1 MVHLKEK
8 LKAFLLL
15 RSLRVKVMLGVGLIL
30 LIGMGTFT
38 YIDVISH
45 RKDFLDEE
53 ERKAEE
59 ISDTVMKS
67 VEYPMLDGEM
77 EQVQSVLERLRILR
91 DIDVVHLCD
100 TKGVIRYSGVAKG
113 NIGRVTE
120 SGITLEALRTG
131 KLTKGLEVR
140 RVEHPAEAEKILRY
154 ALPIPNE
161 KTCFKCHGKE
171 PGLLGVLTVGYKWNR
186 IEEMVAGHLRRDLF
200 YFIISI
206 TLIGFFLNKWL
217 TKAITRPISVLT
229 AWTDEV
235 SRGNLDVKLDLGK
248 KVRCWEMENC
258 DKKEC
263 PAYGRT
269 DVMCWFIDGTLCKG
283 QPMGKFPDK
292 LDECR
297 ECQVYKE
304 HVGDEIVQLGDSF
317 CHMVSELKRS
327 REALSRAYERN
338 LQAERLA
345 TIGKGAAHIAHEIK
359 NPLMLIGGFSRQVF
373 ESLEPENPNR
383 KKLQIVTDEIRR
395 LESLLVDVSD
405 FARMAQPQKSI
416 QNINDVALDV
426 YNLMSGELQ
435 KQGIEFTK
443 SLRPDIPSSSFD
455 PRQLKQILINLAK
468 NAVEA
473 MPHGGKLDIATDMEG
488 QMIKI
493 TVTDTGKGIP
503 GENLQ
508 DIFNPF
514 FTTKPKGTG
523 LGLAISRKIIED
535 HGGSVEIK
543 SKVGEGTTCIV
554 NLPITS

>member
-8 LKAFLLL
+8 LKTFLLL
-15 RSLRVKVMLGVGLIL
+15 RSLRLKVMLGIGLIL

-38 YIDVISH
+38 YIDVVSH

-67 VEYPMLDGEM
+67 IEYPMLDGEM

-100 TKGVIRYSGVAKG
+100 TKGVIRYSGVKN
-113 NIGRVTE
+113 NIGRGTE
-120 SGITLEALRTG
+120 SVITLEALRTA
-131 KLTKGLEVR
+131 KLIKGLEAR
-140 RVEHPAEAEKILRY
+140 RMEHPEKSEKLLRY

-161 KTCFKCHGKE
+161 KACFKCHGKE
-171 PGLLGVLTVGYKWNR
+171 PSLLGVLTVGYKWDR
-186 IEEMVAGHLRRDLF
+186 IEKMVNSHLRRDIF
-200 YFIISI
+200 YFILSIS
-206 TLIGFFLNKWL
+206 LIGFFLNKWL
-217 TKAITRPISVLT
+217 TKFITRPISVLT

-248 KVRCWEMENC
+248 KVRCWEIENC

-297 ECQVYKE
+297 ECRVYRE

-359 NPLMLIGGFSRQVF
+359 NPLMLIGGFSKQVF

-383 KKLQIVTDEIRR
+383 KKLQIVVDEIRR

-405 FARMAQPQKSI
+405 FARMAQPQKSV
-416 QNINDVALDV
+416 QNINEVVSDV
-426 YNLMSGELQ
+426 YNLMYEGLQ

-443 SLRPDIPSSSFD
+443 SLRPDIPASSFD
-455 PRQLKQILINLAK
+455 PRQIKQILINLAK

-473 MPHGGKLDIATDMEG
+473 MPHGGKLDIATDLEG

-493 TVTDTGKGIP
+493 AVTDTGKGIP
-503 GENLQ
+503 GENLR

-535 HGGSVEIK
+535 HGGSIEIK
-543 SKVGEGTTCIV
+543 SKVGEGTTCII
-554 NLPITS
+554 NLSATS

>member
-1 MVHLKEK
+1 MHLKEK

-15 RSLRVKVMLGVGLIL
+15 RGLRVKVMLGIGLIL
-30 LIGMGTFT
+30 LIGLGAFT

-45 RKDFLDEE
+45 RKDFLEEE
-53 ERKAEE
+53 ERKATET
-59 ISDTVMKS
+59 SDTVMKS
-67 VEYPMLDGEM
+67 IEYPMLDGEM
-77 EQVQSVLERLRILR
+77 EQVQSILERLRTLQ

-100 TKGVIRYSGVAKG
+100 TKGVIRYSGVPQG
-113 NIGRVTE
+113 NIGRVTA

-131 KLTKGLEVR
+131 KLTKGLEMR
-140 RVEHPAEAEKILRY
+140 RVEHPEKPEKVLRY

-161 KTCFKCHGKE
+161 KACFKCHGEE
-171 PGLLGVLTVGYKWNR
+171 PELLGVLTVGYKWSR
-186 IEEMVAGHLRRDLF
+186 IEKMVGGHLRRDLF

-229 AWTDEV
+229 AWSDEV

-248 KVRCWEMENC
+248 GVRCWETENC
-258 DKKEC
+258 DKKDC

-269 DVMCWFIDGTLCKG
+269 DVMCWFVDGALCKG

-297 ECQVYKE
+297 ECRVYKE

-327 REALSRAYERN
+327 REELSRMYEKN
-338 LQAERLA
+338 LRAERLA

-359 NPLMLIGGFSRQVF
+359 NPLMLIGGFSKQVF
-373 ESLEPENPNR
+373 ESLGPEDPNR
-383 KKLQIVTDEIRR
+383 KKLKIVTDEIKR

-416 QNINDVALDV
+416 ENINNVALDV
-426 YNLMSGELQ
+426 YNLMSEELQ

-443 SLRPDIPSSSFD
+443 SLRSDIPANSFD
-455 PRQLKQILINLAK
+455 PRQIKQVLINLAK

-473 MPHGGKLDIATDMEG
+473 MPQGGKLDITTDMEG
-488 QMIKI
+488 QMIKFI
-493 TVTDTGKGIP
+493 VTDTGKGIP
-503 GENLQ
+503 GEKLQ

-514 FTTKPKGTG
+514 VTTKPKGTG

-535 HGGSVEIK
+535 HGGTIEIK
-543 SKVGEGTTCIV
+543 SKIGEGTTCIV
-554 NLPITS
+554 KLPITS

>member
-1 MVHLKEK
+1 
-8 LKAFLLL
+8 
-15 RSLRVKVMLGVGLIL
+15 
-30 LIGMGTFT
+30 
-38 YIDVISH
+38 
-45 RKDFLDEE
+45 
-53 ERKAEE
+53 
-59 ISDTVMKS
+59 
-67 VEYPMLDGEM
+67 M
-77 EQVQSVLERLRILR
+77 EQVQSILERLRILR

-100 TKGVIRYSGVAKG
+100 TRGVIRYSGVAKG
-113 NIGRVTE
+113 NIGRVTV

-131 KLTKGLEVR
+131 KLTKGLEMR
-140 RVEHPAEAEKILRY
+140 WVEHPEKPEKVLRY
-154 ALPIPNE
+154 AMPIPNE
-161 KTCFKCHGKE
+161 KACFKCHGEE
-171 PGLLGVLTVGYKWNR
+171 PALLGVLTVGYKWNR

-217 TKAITRPISVLT
+217 TKSITRPISVLT

-283 QPMGKFPDK
+283 QSMGKFPDK

-359 NPLMLIGGFSRQVF
+359 NPLMLIGGFSKQVF
-373 ESLEPENPNR
+373 ESLGHEDPNR

-426 YNLMSGELQ
+426 YNLMSEGLQ

-493 TVTDTGKGIP
+493 AVTDTGKGIP

-554 NLPITS
+554 NLPATS

>member
-38 YIDVISH
+38 YIDVVSH
-45 RKDFLDEE
+45 RKDFLEEE
-53 ERKAEE
+53 ERKAAET
-59 ISDTVMKS
+59 SDTVMKS

-77 EQVQSVLERLRILR
+77 EQVQSILERLRTLR

-131 KLTKGLEVR
+131 KLTKGLEMR
-140 RVEHPAEAEKILRY
+140 WVEHPEKPEKVLRY
-154 ALPIPNE
+154 AMLIPNE
-161 KTCFKCHGKE
+161 KACFKCHGEE
-171 PGLLGVLTVGYKWNR
+171 PALLGVLTVGYKWGR
-186 IEEMVAGHLRRDLF
+186 IEEIVGGHLRRDLF

-235 SRGNLDVKLDLGK
+235 SRGNLEVKLDLGK
-248 KVRCWEMENC
+248 GVKCWEIEKC
-258 DKKEC
+258 DKKDC

-269 DVMCWFIDGTLCKG
+269 DVMCWFVDGTLCKG

-297 ECQVYKE
+297 ECSVYKE

-327 REALSRAYERN
+327 RGELERMYERN
-338 LQAERLA
+338 LRAERLA
-345 TIGKGAAHIAHEIK
+345 TIGKGAAHMAHEIK
-359 NPLMLIGGFSRQVF
+359 NPLMLIGGFSKQVF
-373 ESLEPENPNR
+373 ESLGPEDPNR
-383 KKLQIVTDEIRR
+383 KKLKIVTDEIKR

-416 QNINDVALDV
+416 ENINEVALDI
-426 YNLMSGELQ
+426 YSLMSEGLQ
-435 KQGIEFTK
+435 KQGIEFTQSLK
-443 SLRPDIPSSSFD
+443 SDIPASSFD
-455 PRQLKQILINLAK
+455 PRQIKQVLINLAK

-473 MPHGGKLDIATDMEG
+473 MPQGGKLDITTDMEG
-488 QMIKI
+488 QMIKVI
-493 TVTDTGKGIP
+493 VTDTGKGIP
-503 GENLQ
+503 SEKLQ

-514 FTTKPKGTG
+514 VTTKPKGTG

-535 HGGSVEIK
+535 HGGSIEIK

>member
-8 LKAFLLL
+8 LRAFLLL
-15 RSLRVKVMLGVGLIL
+15 SSLRLKVMLGIGLIL
-30 LIGMGTFT
+30 LVGMGTFT

-53 ERKAEE
+53 ERKAAET
-59 ISDTVMKS
+59 SDTVMKS

-77 EQVQSVLERLRILR
+77 EQVQSILERLRILR

-120 SGITLEALRTG
+120 SRITLEALRTG

-154 ALPIPNE
+154 ALPIHNE
-161 KTCFKCHGKE
+161 RACFKCHGEE
-171 PGLLGVLTVGYKWNR
+171 PGILGVLTVGYKWTR

-217 TKAITRPISVLT
+217 TKSITRPISVLT

-359 NPLMLIGGFSRQVF
+359 NPLMLIGGFSKQVF
-373 ESLEPENPNR
+373 ESLGHEDPNR

-443 SLRPDIPSSSFD
+443 SFRPDIPSSSFD

-473 MPHGGKLDIATDMEG
+473 MPHGGRLDIATDLEG

-493 TVTDTGKGIP
+493 AVTDTGKGIP

>member
-15 RSLRVKVMLGVGLIL
+15 RSLRVKVMLGVVLIL

-38 YIDVISH
+38 YVDVISH

-53 ERKAEE
+53 ERKAAET
-59 ISDTVMKS
+59 SDTVMKS
-67 VEYPMLDGEM
+67 IEYPMLDGEM
-77 EQVQSVLERLRILR
+77 EQVQSILERLRILQ

-100 TKGVIRYSGVAKG
+100 TKGIIRYSGVAKG

-131 KLTKGLEVR
+131 KLTKGLEMR
-140 RVEHPAEAEKILRY
+140 WVEHPEKPEKVLRY

-161 KTCFKCHGKE
+161 KACFKCHGEE
-171 PGLLGVLTVGYKWNR
+171 PGLLGFLTVGYKWSR
-186 IEEMVAGHLRRDLF
+186 VEEMVGGHLRRDLF

-217 TKAITRPISVLT
+217 TKAITRPMSVLT

-248 KVRCWEMENC
+248 GVRCWETENC
-258 DKKEC
+258 DKKDC

-269 DVMCWFIDGTLCKG
+269 DVMCWFVDGTLCKG

-292 LDECR
+292 LAECR

-327 REALSRAYERN
+327 REELSRMYERN
-338 LQAERLA
+338 LRAERLA
-345 TIGKGAAHIAHEIK
+345 TIGKGAAHMAHEIK
-359 NPLMLIGGFSRQVF
+359 NPLMLIGGFSKQVF
-373 ESLEPENPNR
+373 ESLGPEDPNR
-383 KKLQIVTDEIRR
+383 KKLQIVTDEIKR
-395 LESLLVDVSD
+395 LEGLLVDVSD

-426 YNLMSGELQ
+426 YSLMSEELQ
-435 KQGIEFTK
+435 KQGIEFTQSLK
-443 SLRPDIPSSSFD
+443 SDIPASSFD
-455 PRQLKQILINLAK
+455 PRQIKQVLINVAK

-473 MPHGGKLDIATDMEG
+473 MPQGGKLDITTDMEG
-488 QMIKI
+488 QMIKVI
-493 TVTDTGKGIP
+493 VTDTGKGIP
-503 GENLQ
+503 SEKLQ

-514 FTTKPKGTG
+514 VTTKPKGTG

-535 HGGSVEIK
+535 HGGSIEIK

-554 NLPITS
+554 KLPITS

>member
-8 LKAFLLL
+8 IKAFLFL

-30 LIGMGTFT
+30 LIGMGTFA
-38 YIDVISH
+38 YIDVVSH
-45 RKDFLDEE
+45 RKDFLEEE
-53 ERKAEE
+53 ERKAEQ

-67 VEYPMLDGEM
+67 IEYPMLDGKM
-77 EQVQSVLERLRILR
+77 EQVQSILERLRILR

-100 TKGVIRYSGVAKG
+100 TKGVIRYSGVANG
-113 NIGRVTE
+113 NIGRITE

-131 KLTKGLEVR
+131 KLAKGLETR
-140 RVEHPAEAEKILRY
+140 WVEHLVKPERILRY
-154 ALPIPNE
+154 AMPVPNE
-161 KTCFKCHGKE
+161 KPCFKCHGPE
-171 PGLLGVLTVGYKWNR
+171 PELLGVATVGYKWNR
-186 IEEMVAGHLRRDLF
+186 IEEMVGGHLRRALF
-200 YFIISI
+200 YFIVSI

-229 AWTDEV
+229 LWTDEV

-248 KVRCWEMENC
+248 GIKCWDLEKC
-258 DKKEC
+258 DKKDC
-263 PAYGRT
+263 PAYGRS
-269 DVMCWFIDGTLCKG
+269 DVMCWFVDGTLCTG

-297 ECQVYKE
+297 KCSVYRE

-317 CHMVSELKRS
+317 SYMVSELKRS
-327 REALSRAYERN
+327 REELNRMYERN

-359 NPLMLIGGFSRQVF
+359 NPLMLIGGFSKQVF
-373 ESLEPENPNR
+373 ESLMPEDPNK
-383 KKLQIVTDEIRR
+383 KKLQIVIDEIKR
-395 LESLLVDVSD
+395 LEGLLVDVSD

-416 QNINDVALDV
+416 QNINDVALGV
-426 YNLMSGELQ
+426 YDLMSEELK

-443 SLRPDIPSSSFD
+443 SLKSDIPASSFD
-455 PRQLKQILINLAK
+455 PRQIKQILINLAK

-473 MPHGGKLDIATDMEG
+473 MPQGGKLHIATDMEG
-488 QMIKI
+488 QMIKL
-493 TVTDTGKGIP
+493 TLTDTGKGIP
-503 GENLQ
+503 SENLH

-523 LGLAISRKIIED
+523 LGLAISRKIVED
-535 HGGSVEIK
+535 HGGTIDIK
-543 SKVGEGTTCIV
+543 SKAGETTCIV
-554 NLPITS
+554 KLIA

>member
-1 MVHLKEK
+1 MVRLKEK
-8 LKAFLLL
+8 LKTFLLL
-15 RSLRVKVMLGVGLIL
+15 RSLRVKVMLGIGLIL

-38 YIDVISH
+38 YIDVVSH
-45 RKDFLDEE
+45 RKDFLEEE
-53 ERKAEE
+53 ERKAAETG
-59 ISDTVMKS
+59 DTVMKS

-77 EQVQSVLERLRILR
+77 EQVQSILERLRTLR
-91 DIDVVHLCD
+91 DIDVVHLSD

-131 KLTKGLEVR
+131 KLAKGLEMR
-140 RVEHPAEAEKILRY
+140 RVEHPAAAEKVLRY
-154 ALPIPNE
+154 AIPIPNE
-161 KTCFKCHGKE
+161 KPCFKCHGPE
-171 PGLLGVLTVGYKWNR
+171 PVILGVLTVGYRWSR
-186 IEEMVAGHLRRDLF
+186 IEEMVSSHLRRDLF
-200 YFIISI
+200 YFILSIS
-206 TLIGFFLNKWL
+206 LIGFFLNKWL
-217 TKAITRPISVLT
+217 TKSITRPISVLT

-235 SRGNLDVKLDLGK
+235 SRGNLDVKLSLGK
-248 KVRCWEMENC
+248 GVRCWEIENC
-258 DKKEC
+258 DKKDC

-297 ECQVYKE
+297 ECSVYRE

-317 CHMVSELKRS
+317 CHMVTELKRS
-327 REALSRAYERN
+327 REELSRAYERN
-338 LQAERLA
+338 LRAERLA
-345 TIGKGAAHIAHEIK
+345 TIGKGAAHMAHEIK
-359 NPLMLIGGFSRQVF
+359 NPLMLIGGFSKQVF

-383 KKLQIVTDEIRR
+383 KKLQIVIDEIRR
-395 LESLLVDVSD
+395 LEGLLVDVSD
-405 FARMAQPQKSI
+405 FARMAPPQKSV

-426 YNLMSGELQ
+426 YNLMSEELQ
-435 KQGIEFTK
+435 KQGIEFNK
-443 SLRPDIPSSSFD
+443 SLRPDIPASSFD
-455 PRQLKQILINLAK
+455 PRQLKQIIINLAK
-468 NAVEA
+468 NAAEA
-473 MPHGGKLDIATDMEG
+473 MPQGGKLDIATDMEG

-503 GENLQ
+503 SENLR

-535 HGGSVEIK
+535 HGGSIEIK
-543 SKVGEGTTCIV
+543 SKVGEGTACIV
-554 NLPITS
+554 KLPITS

>member
-8 LKAFLLL
+8 LRAFLLL
-15 RSLRVKVMLGVGLIL
+15 SSLRLKVMLGIGLIL

-53 ERKAEE
+53 ERKAAET
-59 ISDTVMKS
+59 SDTVMKS

-77 EQVQSVLERLRILR
+77 EQVQSILERLRILR

-154 ALPIPNE
+154 ALPIHNE
-161 KTCFKCHGKE
+161 RACFKCHGEE
-171 PGLLGVLTVGYKWNR
+171 PGILGVLTVGYKWTR

-217 TKAITRPISVLT
+217 TKSITRPISVLT

-359 NPLMLIGGFSRQVF
+359 NPLMLIGGFSKQVL

-405 FARMAQPQKSI
+405 FARMTQPQKSI

-488 QMIKI
+488 KTIKI
-493 TVTDTGKGIP
+493 RVTDTGKGIP

>member
-15 RSLRVKVMLGVGLIL
+15 RSLRVKVMLGVVLIL

-38 YIDVISH
+38 YIDVVSH
-45 RKDFLDEE
+45 RKDFLEEE
-53 ERKAEE
+53 ERKAAET
-59 ISDTVMKS
+59 SDTVMKS
-67 VEYPMLDGEM
+67 IGYPMRDGEM
-77 EQVQSVLERLRILR
+77 EQVQSILERLRILQ

-100 TKGVIRYSGVAKG
+100 TKGIIRYSGVAKG

-131 KLTKGLEVR
+131 KLTKGLEMR
-140 RVEHPAEAEKILRY
+140 WVEHPEKPEKVLRY

-161 KTCFKCHGKE
+161 KVCFKCHGEE
-171 PGLLGVLTVGYKWNR
+171 PGLLGFLTVGYKWSR
-186 IEEMVAGHLRRDLF
+186 VEEMVAGHLRRDLF

-217 TKAITRPISVLT
+217 TKAITRPMSVLT

-248 KVRCWEMENC
+248 EARCWETENC
-258 DKKEC
+258 DKKDC

-269 DVMCWFIDGTLCKG
+269 NVMCWFIDGTLCKG

-292 LDECR
+292 LKECR
-297 ECQVYKE
+297 ECAVYRE
-304 HVGDEIVQLGDSF
+304 HVGNEIVQLGDSF

-327 REALSRAYERN
+327 REELSRMYERN
-338 LQAERLA
+338 LRAERLA
-345 TIGKGAAHIAHEIK
+345 TLGKGAAHIAHEIK
-359 NPLMLIGGFSRQVF
+359 NPLMLIGGFSKQVF
-373 ESLEPENPNR
+373 ESVGPEDPNR
-383 KKLQIVTDEIRR
+383 KKLQIVIDEITR
-395 LESLLVDVSD
+395 LEGLLVDVSD

-416 QNINDVALDV
+416 ENINEVALDV
-426 YNLMSGELQ
+426 YNLMSEELQ

-443 SLRPDIPSSSFD
+443 SLRPDIPASSFD
-455 PRQLKQILINLAK
+455 PRQIKQVLINLSK

-473 MPHGGKLDIATDMEG
+473 MPQGGKLDITTDMEG
-488 QMIKI
+488 QMIKVI
-493 TVTDTGKGIP
+493 VTDTGKGIP
-503 GENLQ
+503 SEKLQ

-535 HGGSVEIK
+535 HGGSIEIK

>member
-30 LIGMGTFT
+30 LIGMGSFT

-45 RKDFLDEE
+45 RKDFLEEE
-53 ERKAEE
+53 ERKAAET
-59 ISDTVMKS
+59 SDTVMKS

-77 EQVQSVLERLRILR
+77 EQVQSILERLRTLR
-91 DIDVVHLCD
+91 DLDVVHLCD

-131 KLTKGLEVR
+131 KLTKGLEMR
-140 RVEHPAEAEKILRY
+140 RVEHPEKPEKVLRY

-161 KTCFKCHGKE
+161 KACFKCHGEE
-171 PGLLGVLTVGYKWNR
+171 PGLLGVLTVGYQWSR
-186 IEEMVAGHLRRDLF
+186 IEEMVSGHLRRDLF

-217 TKAITRPISVLT
+217 TKAITRPMSVLT

-248 KVRCWEMENC
+248 GVRCWELENC
-258 DKKEC
+258 DKRDC

-269 DVMCWFIDGTLCKG
+269 DVMCWFVDGTLCKG

-297 ECQVYKE
+297 ECSVYKE

-327 REALSRAYERN
+327 RVELERMYEKN
-338 LQAERLA
+338 LRAERLA
-345 TIGKGAAHIAHEIK
+345 TIGKGAAHMAHEIK
-359 NPLMLIGGFSRQVF
+359 NPLMLIGGFSKQVF
-373 ESLEPENPNR
+373 ESLGPEDPNR
-383 KKLQIVTDEIRR
+383 KKLQIVTDEIKR
-395 LESLLVDVSD
+395 LEGLLVDVSD

-416 QNINDVALDV
+416 ENINEVALDI
-426 YNLMSGELQ
+426 YSLMSEGLQ
-435 KQGIEFTK
+435 KQGIEFTQSLK
-443 SLRPDIPSSSFD
+443 SDIPASSFD
-455 PRQLKQILINLAK
+455 PRQIKQVLINLAK

-473 MPHGGKLDIATDMEG
+473 MPQGGKLDITTDMEG

-493 TVTDTGKGIP
+493 IVTDTGKGIP
-503 GENLQ
+503 SEKLQ

-514 FTTKPKGTG
+514 VTTKPKGTG

-535 HGGSVEIK
+535 HGGSIEIK